1 MATATNEAC
10 IYRVNRWKLLSDWEG
25 ITLLIAE
32 ELISLCGVFLVG

>member
-10 IYRVNRWKLLSDWEG
+10 IYRVNRWKLLSDGEG

-32 ELISLCGVFLVG
+32 ELNSLCGVFLVG